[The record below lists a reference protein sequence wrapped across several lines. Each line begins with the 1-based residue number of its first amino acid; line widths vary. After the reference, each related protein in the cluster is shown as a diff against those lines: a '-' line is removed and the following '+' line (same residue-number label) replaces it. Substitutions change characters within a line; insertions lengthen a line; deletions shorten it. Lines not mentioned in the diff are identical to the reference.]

1 MFVIFCVA
9 LKVPFKNVIY
19 LNKFTNVKRVK
30 YSKTRKLQPNTL
42 EYAGS
47 FPDVPISMQL
57 FIYTENHFEE
67 YNDLSLKEIEEIL
80 KNTSVDAIKWF
91 NLHGLHDIE
100 LLQEIGEFF
109 QIQSYI
115 MAEIL
120 NFGRRTR
127 VEDLDDTLFF
137 SLKALLP
144 YQDVKQNIE
153 IEQISFILKSNIL
166 LSFQEKRGDFF
177 HIIRE
182 RIRMKIGQVRKRDT
196 GYLLYLLMDSLM
208 DSFFVTLDVVED
220 NVEQILLD
228 ARTKYHRDTLIGIE
242 EYTQEL
248 NDVKRAV
255 MPMREI
261 LNNVRTLHD
270 KKNTPLIISKESLL
284 FYDRLQYKSIEIL
297 DQIEYNLNKLDSAT
311 NYYFSS
317 QSNRMNEIMKV
328 LTIVSVI
335 FIPLTFIAG
344 VYGMNFEN
352 MPELKMENGYF
363 ITLIGMFLL
372 VLVMIAYFKWKR
384 WF

>member
-1 MFVIFCVA
+1 MIA
-9 LKVPFKNVIY
+9 IKVRFKNVIY

-30 YSKTRKLQPNTL
+30 YSKIRKLQPNSL
-42 EYAGS
+42 EYSGS

-57 FIYTENHFEE
+57 FIYTEDHFEE
-67 YNDLSLKEIEEIL
+67 YNDLSLREIEEVL
-80 KNTSVDAIKWF
+80 KSSSAESIKWF

-144 YQDVKQNIE
+144 YQEFQKSVD
-153 IEQISFILKSNIL
+153 IEQISFIMQPNLL
-166 LSFQEKRGDFF
+166 LSFQEKKGEFF

-182 RIRMKIGQVRKRDT
+182 RIRKKIGQVRKRDS
-196 GYLLYLLMDSLM
+196 GYLLYLLIDSLM
-208 DSFFVTLDVVED
+208 DSFFITLDVVED

-228 ARTKYHRDTLIGIE
+228 ARTKYHKEILINIE

-248 NDVKRAV
+248 NDIKRAV

-270 KKNTPLIISKESLL
+270 KKTTHHTIISKDSLI

-311 NYYFSS
+311 NYYFSA

-335 FIPLTFIAG
+335 FIPLTFIVG

-352 MPELKMENGYF
+352 MPELKTEDGYF
-363 ITLIGMFLL
+363 LTLLGMFIL
-372 VLVMIAYFKWKR
+372 VLLMIGYFKWKR

>member
-1 MFVIFCVA
+1 MR
-9 LKVPFKNVIY
+9 
-19 LNKFTNVKRVK
+19 RVK
-30 YSKTRKLQPNTL
+30 YSKIRKLQPNTL
-42 EYAGS
+42 EYSGS

-57 FIYTENHFEE
+57 FIYTEDHFEE
-67 YNDLSLKEIEEIL
+67 YNDLSLKEIEEVL
-80 KNTSVDAIKWF
+80 KNSSPEAIKWF

-100 LLQEIGEFF
+100 LLREIGAFF

-144 YQDVKQNIE
+144 YQELQKSVD
-153 IEQISFILKSNIL
+153 IEQISFILQPNLL
-166 LSFQEKRGDFF
+166 LSFQEKRGEFF

-182 RIRMKIGQVRKRDT
+182 RIRGKIGQVRKRDT
-196 GYLLYLLMDSLM
+196 GYLLYLLIDSLM
-208 DSFFVTLDVVED
+208 DSFFITLDVVED

-228 ARTKYHRDTLIGIE
+228 ARNKYHKDILIGIE

-248 NDVKRAV
+248 NDIKRAV

-270 KKNTPLIISKESLL
+270 KKTNHHTIISKESLL
-284 FYDRLQYKSIEIL
+284 FYDRLQYKSVEIL

-335 FIPLTFIAG
+335 FIPLTFIVG

-352 MPELKMENGYF
+352 MPELKTEDGYF
-363 ITLIGMFLL
+363 ITLLGMLILVVAMIG
-372 VLVMIAYFKWKR
+372 YFKWKR

>member
-1 MFVIFCVA
+1 MR
-9 LKVPFKNVIY
+9 
-19 LNKFTNVKRVK
+19 RVK
-30 YSKTRKLQPNTL
+30 YSKIRKLQPNTL
-42 EYAGS
+42 EYSGS

-57 FIYTENHFEE
+57 FIYTEDHFEE
-67 YNDLSLKEIEEIL
+67 YNDLSLKEIEEVL
-80 KNTSVDAIKWF
+80 KNSSADSIKWF

-144 YQDVKQNIE
+144 YQDANQNIE

-182 RIRMKIGQVRKRDT
+182 RIRKKIGQVRKRDT
-196 GYLLYLLMDSLM
+196 GYLLYLLIDSLM

-228 ARTKYHRDTLIGIE
+228 ARAKYHRDTLIGIE

-261 LNNVRTLHD
+261 LNNVGTLHD
-270 KKNTPLIISKESLL
+270 KKHAHMIISKDSLV

-335 FIPLTFIAG
+335 FIPLTFIVG

-363 ITLIGMFLL
+363 ITLVGMFLL
-372 VLVMIAYFKWKR
+372 VLAMIAYFKWKR